1 MSKFKII
8 FTLVIIGL
16 IVVWLSLPGYLKKAL
31 VYQKPD
37 IDDYTLFENRV
48 IETDQYQPWKLSKR
62 YNQPK
67 IDSLTRLQFE
77 NYKTTSFVVIQNDSL
92 LYEEY
97 WDGYSDTSLSNSF
110 SMAKSIVSLL
120 ACIAIDEGKID
131 SACQYVSDFLPEYKN
146 GLKAQVKIVD
156 LLTMSSGL
164 DWDEAYSSATSIT
177 TKSYYGEEL
186 KQLVLNQDVVI
197 KPGKLHQYQSG
208 TTQLL
213 ALVVEKATGK
223 TVSEYASEKLWKKI
237 GARVPALW
245 SLDHPGGLEKTYC
258 CFNSNA
264 PDFARIGQLILQ
276 KGIWNNQQVISD
288 SILQLALAP
297 AMHLTDEDG
306 NPVDYYGWQWW
317 MVNYKGMDIKFAR
330 GIKGQYIFVIPD
342 QQMVIVRLGHQRSKQ
357 FQKNYPTD
365 VFLWID
371 TGLKLAGC

>member
-8 FTLVIIGL
+8 FSLIIIAL
-16 IVVWLSLPGYLKKAL
+16 IVVWLLLPGYLKKAL

-48 IETDQYQPWKLSKR
+48 IETGIYQPWKLSNR
-62 YNQPK
+62 YNQTK
-67 IDSLTRLQFE
+67 IDSITRLQFE
-77 NYKTTSFVVIQNDSL
+77 NYKTTSFVVVQNDSL

-146 GLKAQVKIVD
+146 GLKAKVRIVD

-177 TKSYYGEEL
+177 TRSYYGEEL
-186 KQLVLNQDVVI
+186 KQLVLNQDVVTE
-197 KPGKLHQYQSG
+197 PGKLHQYQSG

-213 ALVVEKATGK
+213 ALVVEKATGN

-245 SLDHPGGLEKTYC
+245 SLDHPGGVEKTYC

-276 KGIWNNQQVISD
+276 KGRWNNQQIVSD

-297 AMHLTDEDG
+297 AKHLTDDEE

-330 GIKGQYIFVIPD
+330 GIKGQYIFIIPAH
-342 QQMVIVRLGHQRSKQ
+342 QIVIVRLGHQRSNQ
-357 FQKNYPTD
+357 FQNNYPTD

-371 TGLKLAGC
+371 TGLNLAGC